1 MTTGIIL
8 VLSGMLIGAGFA
20 LVWRDIRRSRRQAFL
35 SDHDTARVAEA
46 DVEITVARPER
57 ASRGGLTAKTIASAI
72 GASLLFGRKPGEATP
87 SEPARVLDEA
97 AQAAIMADWAVLQEP
112 LEAGVDKINA
122 LLQQAQISIA
132 QPGESAWSYK
142 NHGYGVYR
150 RILIGD
156 ASVAWL
162 RLELAP
168 DSLLNARVKAHKDD
182 HAEINA
188 TAQADAKGLTAKRA
202 GDLLADCLKPLAAYV
217 AKTQGVAGPPD
228 QAGARAW
235 EAIDGVVS
243 AALTATNGAL
253 SQAGARL
260 VPLDAPAWHAEVNGH
275 RLPLAIEVYGK
286 DVARMHIDHRGAEV
300 EVSVGVPDA
309 LFINLGR
316 RRRIAVAGLATHPL
330 AEVIADC
337 AWPVISR
344 SRDSRRSA

>member
-8 VLSGMLIGAGFA
+8 VLSGILIGAGFA

-35 SDHDTARVAEA
+35 SEHDTARVAEA
-46 DVEITVARPER
+46 DVEITIARP
-57 ASRGGLTAKTIASAI
+57 AKAAQAAKSIVSAI
-72 GASLLFGRKPGEATP
+72 GASLLFGRKAGEA
-87 SEPARVLDEA
+87 AALVLDEK
-97 AQAAIMADWAVLQEP
+97 AQEAVMAEWSALQQP

-132 QPGESAWSYK
+132 APGESAWSYK

-150 RILIGD
+150 RILIGEE
-156 ASVAWL
+156 SVAWL

-168 DSLLNARVKAHKDD
+168 DGVLHARVKAHKDD
-182 HAEINA
+182 RSEINA
-188 TAQADAKGLTAKRA
+188 SSQAQANALDATRA
-202 GDLLADCLKPLAAYV
+202 GDLLAESLKPLATHV
-217 AKTQGVAGPPD
+217 AKIHGPATPPNL
-228 QAGARAW
+228 ASAKAW
-235 EAIDGVVS
+235 EEIDPVVA

-260 VPLDAPAWHAEVNGH
+260 VPLDTPAWHAEVNGH
-275 RLPLAIEVYGK
+275 RLPLAVEVYGK
-286 DVARMHIDHRGAEV
+286 DVARMHIDHSGAEV

-316 RRRIAVAGLATHPL
+316 RRRIPVAGLTTHPL

>member
-35 SDHDTARVAEA
+35 SEHDTARVAEA

-57 ASRGGLTAKTIASAI
+57 LSKSGLSAKTIASAI
-72 GASLLFGRKPGEATP
+72 GASLLFGRKLGEPAP
-87 SEPARVLDEA
+87 SEPARVLDEN
-97 AQAAIMADWAVLQEP
+97 AQAAVMADWAALHEP
-112 LEAGVDKINA
+112 LEAGVDTINA
-122 LLQQAQISIA
+122 LLQQAQISIG

-150 RILIGD
+150 RILIGEE
-156 ASVAWL
+156 SVAWL
-162 RLELAP
+162 RLELAA
-168 DSLLNARVKAHKDD
+168 DNRLNARVKAHKDD
-182 HAEINA
+182 RAEINA
-188 TAQADAKGLTAKRA
+188 TAQTEATNLTAKRA

-217 AKTQGVAGPPD
+217 AKTQGPAAPPD
-228 QAGARAW
+228 QASAKAW
-235 EAIDGVVS
+235 EAIDGVVA
-243 AALTATNGAL
+243 AALSATNGAL

-300 EVSVGVPDA
+300 EVAVGVPDA

-316 RRRIAVAGLATHPL
+316 RRRIAVADLATHPL